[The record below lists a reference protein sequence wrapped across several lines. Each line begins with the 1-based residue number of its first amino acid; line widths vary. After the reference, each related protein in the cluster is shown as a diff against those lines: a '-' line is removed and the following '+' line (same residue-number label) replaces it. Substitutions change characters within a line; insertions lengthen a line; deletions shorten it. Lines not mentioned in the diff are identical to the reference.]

1 MEKWRNNWL
10 KWKAFARRIL
20 LKYWKALL
28 HHVFFVVL
36 SLLKYFLNQF
46 IPVSDAK
53 KITFWLNCLSLKKM
67 TISEKIDWF
76 IFIVLPQCGFHSR
89 KRCILFTYYIYV
101 CIRPNTWI
109 ELKCINRFGLSWQ
122 EDVLVVTFFV
132 TQEHG
137 LLLQDS
143 QPKPASLLSLL
154 AVDTPYYYY
163 ICKVQTH
170 KIQTLFI
177 PLSPCFSVILSASL
191 FLTLSLNCFSFWLF
205 CHC

>member
-1 MEKWRNNWL
+1 
-10 KWKAFARRIL
+10 
-20 LKYWKALL
+20 
-28 HHVFFVVL
+28 
-36 SLLKYFLNQF
+36 
-46 IPVSDAK
+46 
-53 KITFWLNCLSLKKM
+53 M
-67 TISEKIDWF
+67 TISEKMDWF

-101 CIRPNTWI
+101 CIFQFKIDPNTWI

-170 KIQTLFI
+170 KIQTLSFPFLHAFLSFCLHLYFSPFHLIVSHSDCSATAKLLFRRGGLVLPDVSTSQLPSAHLGEESPLITLPLFI
-177 PLSPCFSVILSASL
+177 HICFNNLQRV
-191 FLTLSLNCFSFWLF
+191 CVF
-205 CHC
+205 C